1 MEAPPH
7 SVAPPISTT
16 TTATPAVYAGSVG
29 SSPRTR
35 HTGSYNADPPP
46 PPPPPKLR
54 LMCSYGGHVV
64 PRPHDK
70 TLCYVGGD
78 TRIIAVD
85 RHTSLSEFNR
95 RLSKI
100 LLDNQPFS
108 LKYQLPDEDLDSL
121 ISVTADE
128 DFENMVDEYDRLS
141 DGGGGGRMKH
151 GRLRLFL
158 FPKSSSSVKSEGWF
172 FNALNWKAGS
182 GSDRGFSESSSVN
195 CLLGLD
201 DDFFVKAAAAAAV
214 VEKDAEPLTEG
225 SKTVGTGNGVFNGS
239 YVGNQDVHSVRG
251 SPLPETSSSSSGS
264 ASGSPSDPKTGG
276 SGIEEQFQQMSVGIA
291 GNANSPLQPKQEDA
305 RVFTAGAGGAA
316 GSGTVVS
323 GVTAVVGGEYAAA
336 NRGSSDDERSD
347 HGGYIQV
354 QQIQPQVQPH
364 QLQTQ
369 QTPQFQQNQI
379 SASDLPS
386 PDSVSSE
393 EITKNPQSK
402 QIQATNQE
410 PPPLIQS
417 TNAPITPNHV
427 LDPNITDQT
436 NLHIHPQFQESSYVI
451 SAQYDQ
457 THIAPQQFIHTNN
470 QYIPAVPIASY
481 YPIYPSQEQHQPM
494 LDNQYPMYYISNR
507 QAPQSRNA
515 PEIGVGLYRTTTTA
529 AGVQYVG
536 YSQIHHPSSAP
547 VNPGYGY
554 EYAEPTTNHGQ
565 MYYTP
570 LPHQLAAAKYQTAVA
585 AGPTVAVLPDA
596 SAPQARSN
604 EQF

>member
-7 SVAPPISTT
+7 SAAPPISTT
-16 TTATPAVYAGSVG
+16 TTATPALYAASVG

-35 HTGSYNADPPP
+35 HTGSYNAD
-46 PPPPPKLR
+46 PPPPKLR

-141 DGGGGGRMKH
+141 DGGGGGGRAKH

-158 FPKSSSSVKSEGWF
+158 FPKSPSSVKSEGWF

-182 GSDRGFSESSSVN
+182 GSDRGFSESSS
-195 CLLGLD
+195 
-201 DDFFVKAAAAAAV
+201 AAAAAAV

-225 SKTVGTGNGVFNGS
+225 SKSVGTGNGVFNGG

-264 ASGSPSDPKTGG
+264 ASGSPSDPKIGG
-276 SGIEEQFQQMSVGIA
+276 SGIEEQFQQMSVGVA

-305 RVFTAGAGGAA
+305 RVFTAGGGVAA

-323 GVTAVVGGEYAAA
+323 GLTAVVAGEYAAA

-354 QQIQPQVQPH
+354 QQIQPQVQP
-364 QLQTQ
+364 
-369 QTPQFQQNQI
+369 PQFQQNQI

-402 QIQATNQE
+402 QIQATYQE
-410 PPPLIQS
+410 PLIQS
-417 TNAPITPNHV
+417 TNGPITPNHV
-427 LDPNITDQT
+427 LDPKITDQN
-436 NLHIHPQFQESSYVI
+436 NLHMHPQFQESSYVL

-457 THIAPQQFIHTNN
+457 THITPQQFIHTNN

-554 EYAEPTTNHGQ
+554 EYAEPTTNHGP